1 MAPVIVGLGQNR
13 TISQSET
20 DTVAFSGPGTLTI
33 AGTPTQPIAVT
44 LSQVTGGVVGSTVAL
59 TNATVTLSGAAGV
72 SGFANYAI
80 GSGGTLVLANTAGV
94 TVASG
99 VTFTGG
105 NGALVLANG
114 VNVGVL
120 NSIAGF
126 APGNTIDVSAVA
138 SSVRYADDPGTG
150 TGGTLTLLDGNGQTV
165 GTLPLTTGEYVAG
178 EFQLSADGS
187 GGTLVRLGATVTGVS
202 ASPMTADVGP
212 GAAVMLSVSTSTPV
226 TVTGGVPTLALND
239 GGTATYD
246 PTASSGS
253 MLAFKYTVAPGENTA
268 DLAVVGASLNGA
280 TVAGAGGVPLD
291 LSGAAVNPAGIL
303 QVDTTPPTVT
313 GVAAVPG
320 TADVGP
326 GAVVMLSVNSS
337 KPVTVTGGVPTLALN
352 DGGTATYD
360 PTASNGST
368 LAFRYTVAAGENT
381 ADLAVVGASLN
392 GATVAGANG
401 VPLDLSAAAVNPA
414 GILQVDT
421 TAPTVTGVMS
431 MPGTGTLQSGEMVGI
446 GVGTSE
452 GVTVSG
458 GTPTLS
464 LSDGGT
470 ATYDP
475 TTSTPTMLMF
485 TGTVPTD
492 GSAAGLMVTGVH
504 LNGSTISDPAG
515 NPADLSGAIMRTT
528 NGGLT
533 IGGGGTGSTG
543 NATDGT
549 GTAGGQSVGVYRFFD
564 SSTGTHFFTADI
576 NEKNT
581 LMNSGSA
588 GFRPD
593 LKEEVNNFG
602 AVSPSASGTG
612 AETVY
617 RFFDTVHGTH
627 FFTAS
632 QTEANSLKDPGSSTY
647 RADLVFEAS
656 SSFLEHST
664 QQVGDVAVYRFFD
677 QTYGT
682 HFYTGS
688 QSEYAAIT
696 TPGTAAFRA
705 DLVSEGVGFYAPAGS
720 YS

>member
-1 MAPVIVGLGQNR
+1 M
-13 TISQSET
+13 
-20 DTVAFSGPGTLTI
+20 
-33 AGTPTQPIAVT
+33 
-44 LSQVTGGVVGSTVAL
+44 
-59 TNATVTLSGAAGV
+59 
-72 SGFANYAI
+72 
-80 GSGGTLVLANTAGV
+80 
-94 TVASG
+94 
-99 VTFTGG
+99 
-105 NGALVLANG
+105 
-114 VNVGVL
+114 
-120 NSIAGF
+120 
-126 APGNTIDVSAVA
+126 
-138 SSVRYADDPGTG
+138 
-150 TGGTLTLLDGNGQTV
+150 
-165 GTLPLTTGEYVAG
+165 
-178 EFQLSADGS
+178 
-187 GGTLVRLGATVTGVS
+187 
-202 ASPMTADVGP
+202 
-212 GAAVMLSVSTSTPV
+212 
-226 TVTGGVPTLALND
+226 
-239 GGTATYD
+239 
-246 PTASSGS
+246 
-253 MLAFKYTVAPGENTA
+253 
-268 DLAVVGASLNGA
+268 
-280 TVAGAGGVPLD
+280 
-291 LSGAAVNPAGIL
+291 
-303 QVDTTPPTVT
+303 
-313 GVAAVPG
+313 PG

-326 GAVVMLSVNSS
+326 GAVVTLTVNSS

-368 LAFRYTVAAGENT
+368 LAFKYTVAAGENT

-401 VPLDLSAAAVNPA
+401 VPLDLAGAAVNPA

-431 MPGTGTLQSGEMVGI
+431 MPGTGTLQSGEMI
-446 GVGTSE
+446 GVGVWTSE

-485 TGTVPTD
+485 TGTAPTGGD
-492 GSAAGLMVTGVH
+492 AAGLTVTAVH

-528 NGGLT
+528 NGGFT
-533 IGGGGTGSTG
+533 IGSGNGTGGGGGGTGSTG
-543 NATDGT
+543 SATDGS
-549 GTAGGQSVGVYRFFD
+549 GAGVGVFRFFD
-564 SSTGTHFFTADI
+564 SGTGTHFFTADI

-588 GFRPD
+588 GYRPD

-602 AVSPSASGTG
+602 AVSQSVSDSN

-617 RFFDTVHGTH
+617 RFFDTKHGTH

-632 QTEANSLKDPGSSTY
+632 QTEANSLKDASSSTY
-647 RADLVFEAS
+647 RPDLVFEAS

-688 QSEYAAIT
+688 QSEFAAIT
-696 TPGTAAFRA
+696 TKGTPSYRA
-705 DLVSEGVGFYAPAGS
+705 DLVSEGVGFYAPAGT